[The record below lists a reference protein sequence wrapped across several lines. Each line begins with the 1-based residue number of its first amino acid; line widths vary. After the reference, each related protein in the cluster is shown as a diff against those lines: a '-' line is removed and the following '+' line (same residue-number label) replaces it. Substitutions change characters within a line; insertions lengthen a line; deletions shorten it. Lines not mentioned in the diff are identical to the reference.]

1 MEIGFYEQRFLDF
14 IEMEKNTH
22 TKLNQKQN
30 VFLLSKTVE
39 TVKTTKNSNEKKSIE
54 KTN

>member
-14 IEMEKNTH
+14 IEMEKN

-39 TVKTTKNSNEKKSIE
+39 TVKTTKNSNEK
-54 KTN
+54 

>member
-1 MEIGFYEQRFLDF
+1 MNNDSWILLKWK
-14 IEMEKNTH
+14 KNTH

-39 TVKTTKNSNEKKSIE
+39 TVKTTKNSNEKKALKKQIS
-54 KTN
+54 T

>member
-1 MEIGFYEQRFLDF
+1 MDF
-14 IEMEKNTH
+14 IEMEKKN

-39 TVKTTKNSNEKKSIE
+39 TVKTTKNSNEK
-54 KTN
+54 